1 VTEVEIEKTMEARES
16 YTVDHRQEV
25 NHVGGINEELGGVDP
40 RADENLMRLSG
51 GH

>member
-1 VTEVEIEKTMEARES
+1 METGKIMASSEHNTAAQHQEI
-16 YTVDHRQEV
+16 

>member
-1 VTEVEIEKTMEARES
+1 METGKTMATREPHTID
-16 YTVDHRQEV
+16 YQRET

>member
-1 VTEVEIEKTMEARES
+1 MSGDPAQEI
-16 YTVDHRQEV
+16 

-40 RADENLMRLSG
+40 RADENLIRLSS

>member
-1 VTEVEIEKTMEARES
+1 MDSEKNTRANE
-16 YTVDHRQEV
+16 RQTSDYRQDLM
-25 NHVGGINEELGGVDP
+25 HVGGINEELGGVDP